1 MCKTKLSKVDL
12 PTMRS
17 EFQGALD
24 SFPTTAQPTL
34 MVSMGKCYGVSV
46 EAPLLSSG
54 SSSHNRPSR
63 SKAVG
68 SPFCPELSLLPFGE
82 AKSEEWTTGVAV
94 VERQNARNPLHPSF

>member
-34 MVSMGKCYGVSV
+34 MVSMGKCYGVSA

-54 SSSHNRPSR
+54 SSRIGHLGPKQLGPLSVQSGVSSHLEKPSQ
-63 SKAVG
+63 
-68 SPFCPELSLLPFGE
+68 
-82 AKSEEWTTGVAV
+82 KSGQQAW
-94 VERQNARNPLHPSF
+94 LW